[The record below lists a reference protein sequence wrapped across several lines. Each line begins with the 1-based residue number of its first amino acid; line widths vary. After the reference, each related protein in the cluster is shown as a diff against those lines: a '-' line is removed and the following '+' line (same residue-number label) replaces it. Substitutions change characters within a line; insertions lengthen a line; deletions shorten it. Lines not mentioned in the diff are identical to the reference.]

1 MLQESWKSVRYSWGS
16 RGKRR
21 MLWSF
26 WYTNDSSGHAWQE
39 AAHRRE
45 LMLEIELSVYM
56 HAIGRRTHSN
66 TPCFRKSSNF
76 MPPSAF
82 DFSILRLQRRLWIAL
97 VLSCELS
104 PSDDVCVARGQW
116 HMLFWNEARL
126 AVCDDDQWTAQP
138 ATIGCDEDCMPTC
151 TASRQRWRCSNK
163 SRACKPSSS

>member
-1 MLQESWKSVRYSWGS
+1 MRYSWGS

-26 WYTNDSSGHAWQE
+26 YARDGLGTPMILVDTRGRKLHIGESSCLKSNSAYT
-39 AAHRRE
+39 
-45 LMLEIELSVYM
+45 L

-104 PSDDVCVARGQW
+104 PSDDVCVVRGQW

-126 AVCDDDQWTAQP
+126 AVCDDDQWTAQT

-151 TASRQRWRCSNK
+151 TASRHRWRCSNK
-163 SRACKPSSS
+163 SRACQPSSS